1 MWCSLIFIWSWCCCC
16 VNIQPKEKKQE
27 CGAALPSMCLFLPP
41 SPQYQYKKN
50 YEKSKG
56 HYHTIPDN
64 LEQLH
69 LKEATELQSI
79 VSWPRLSFF
88 LHIHL
93 PCPKFS
99 WIPLEDSSY
108 TCSNKCSWK
117 FPKISGAW
125 NLATCW
131 NKCSCYEW

>member
-1 MWCSLIFIWSWCCCC
+1 MHCTPGPQTANLKRKPETLWNLPTDVLS
-16 VNIQPKEKKQE
+16 
-27 CGAALPSMCLFLPP
+27 AA

-79 VSWPRLSFF
+79 VSSSRCLAHSQCPFARSINNQHQVHSRKDAFNRLYLRKGS
-88 LHIHL
+88 LVL
-93 PCPKFS
+93 G
-99 WIPLEDSSY
+99 L
-108 TCSNKCSWK
+108 
-117 FPKISGAW
+117 
-125 NLATCW
+125 
-131 NKCSCYEW
+131 